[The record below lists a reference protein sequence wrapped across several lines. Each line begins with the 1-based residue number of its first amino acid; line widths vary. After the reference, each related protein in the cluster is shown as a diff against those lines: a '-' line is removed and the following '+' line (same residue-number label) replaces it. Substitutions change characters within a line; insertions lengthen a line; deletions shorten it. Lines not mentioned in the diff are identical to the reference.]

1 MTQTHLSPKALG
13 LLLHVYAQGASGGSK
28 GLSEAL
34 GVGKDYVSS
43 GLIELRSND
52 LIALIKGKTDK
63 GNFWSTVEITQ
74 KGVDILKK
82 HMKDG
87 KNRGGKPATAPLRKT
102 RSSISQN
109 SYLANYPNSIEAYS
123 VNQGDALS
131 ASHKETEEFIEG
143 VDMWLDPDDLA
154 AEMEKDRKRK
164 AEERQDAKKKNHSDR
179 QKIRAG
185 RPVEKWTPTDVVNY
199 FAELVKTVWHI
210 SEVTTNQRPA
220 FIKAITNF
228 RADFDTTG
236 DIEKEILDRWIDSQK
251 HDTDKRSPDALFF
264 GFIKYAPTMLE
275 EAKRALAPEDL
286 SRVESVKAKRRA
298 QLGAE

>member
-1 MTQTHLSPKALG
+1 MTQILLSPKALG
-13 LLLHVYAQGASGGSK
+13 LLFHINKEGAVGGAK
-28 GLSEAL
+28 GLSEAF
-34 GVGKDYVSS
+34 GVGVKYIYS
-43 GLIELRSND
+43 GLTELRANGLVD
-52 LIALIKGKTDK
+52 LITGKI
-63 GNFWSTVEITQ
+63 NNNQYWSKVEITQ
-74 KGVDILKK
+74 KGKSFLKQYGRVPK
-82 HMKDG
+82 RHAEPSAKRAD
-87 KNRGGKPATAPLRKT
+87 
-102 RSSISQN
+102 SIHQN
-109 SYLANYPNSIEAYS
+109 SYLAKYPNSIDANS
-123 VNQGDALS
+123 VNQGDALH
-131 ASHKETEEFIEG
+131 ASHKETEEFIG
-143 VDMWLDPDDLA
+143 DVDMWLDPDDLE

-164 AEERQDAKKKNHSDR
+164 AEERTEAKQKKHADR
-179 QKIRAG
+179 QKIRAS

-220 FIKAITNF
+220 FISAMKNF
-228 RADFDTTG
+228 RADFNTTG
-236 DIEKEILDRWIDSQK
+236 DIEKEILDRWVSSQK

>member
-1 MTQTHLSPKALG
+1 MVLNPKALG
-13 LLLHVYAQGASGGSK
+13 ILWHVYAHGASGGAK

-34 GVGKDYVSS
+34 GVGKDQVSS

-63 GNFWSTVEITQ
+63 GNFWSSVEITQ
-74 KGVDILKK
+74 KGVELC
-82 HMKDG
+82 KDYARKG
-87 KNRGGKPATAPLRKT
+87 RNRSGKPATAPLRKT

-131 ASHKETEEFIEG
+131 ASHKEEEEFIG
-143 VDMWLDPDDLA
+143 DVDMWLDPDDLA

-164 AEERQDAKKKNHSDR
+164 AEERQESKKKNHADR
-179 QKIRAG
+179 QKIRAN
-185 RPVEKWTPTDVVNY
+185 RTVDKWTPTDVVNY
-199 FAELVKTVWHI
+199 FAELVKQTWHI

-220 FIKAITNF
+220 FVKALTLF

-236 DIEKEILDRWIDSQK
+236 DIEKEILDRWVDSQK

-264 GFIKYAPTMLE
+264 GFIKYAPAMLE

>member
-1 MTQTHLSPKALG
+1 MTQIRLSPKALG
-13 LLLHVYAQGASGGSK
+13 ILFHISKHGATGGAK
-28 GLSEAL
+28 TLSEAFGE
-34 GVGKDYVSS
+34 GVKYIYS
-43 GLIELRSND
+43 GLTELRANGLVD
-52 LIALIKGKTDK
+52 LITGKTDK
-63 GNFWSTVEITQ
+63 KTFWSRVEITE
-74 KGVDILKK
+74 KGKSYLKHYHRVPK
-82 HMKDG
+82 RHTEPSAKRADS
-87 KNRGGKPATAPLRKT
+87 L
-102 RSSISQN
+102 SQN

-164 AEERQDAKKKNHSDR
+164 AEERTEAKKKKHTDR
-179 QKIRAG
+179 QKIRAS

-220 FIKAITNF
+220 FIHAMKNF

-264 GFIKYAPTMLE
+264 GFIKYAPSMLE

-286 SRVESVKAKRRA
+286 DRVESVKEKRRA
-298 QLGAE
+298 QLGVE

>member
-1 MTQTHLSPKALG
+1 MTQIHLSPKALG

-34 GVGKDYVSS
+34 GVGKDYVLS

-52 LIALIKGKTDK
+52 LVALTKGNYN

-74 KGVDILKK
+74 KGIDILKK

-87 KNRGGKPATAPLRKT
+87 KNRSGKPATVPLRKT
-102 RSSISQN
+102 RPSISQN
-109 SYLANYPNSIEAYS
+109 SSLANYPNSIEAYS
-123 VNQGDALS
+123 TNQGDALH
-131 ASHKETEEFIEG
+131 ASHKEQEEFIEG

-164 AEERQDAKKKNHSDR
+164 AEERQESKKKNHADR
-179 QKIRAG
+179 QKIRAA

-199 FAELVKTVWHI
+199 FAELVKQTWHI

-220 FIKAITNF
+220 FIKAMTNF

-236 DIEKEILDRWIDSQK
+236 DIEKEILDRWVDSQK

>member
-1 MTQTHLSPKALG
+1 MTQIHLSPKALG

-34 GVGKDYVSS
+34 GVGKDYVLS

-52 LIALIKGKTDK
+52 LVALTKGNYN

-74 KGVDILKK
+74 KGIDILKK

-87 KNRGGKPATAPLRKT
+87 KNRSGKPATVPLRKT
-102 RSSISQN
+102 RPSISQN
-109 SYLANYPNSIEAYS
+109 SSLANYPNSIEAYS
-123 VNQGDALS
+123 INQGDALH

-154 AEMEKDRKRK
+154 AEIEKDLKRK
-164 AEERQDAKKKNHSDR
+164 AEERTEAKKKKHTDR
-179 QKIRAG
+179 QKIRAS

-199 FAELVKTVWHI
+199 FAELVKNVWHI

-220 FIKAITNF
+220 FISAMKNF
-228 RADFDTTG
+228 RADFGTTG

-298 QLGAE
+298 QLGVE